1 MYSIPHG
8 FYDQT
13 HPTASPHPVGT
24 RGGCEEGWGPCAC
37 PRRYT
42 SRLDIARTDRTC
54 TRTGTRPPHPL
65 NTAPCPYRMGRL
77 LTRFYIEPARFNTSS
92 AKVRAAKPV
101 APFSA

>member
-24 RGGCEEGWGPCAC
+24 RGGCEEVWGPCAC

-54 TRTGTRPPHPL
+54 TRTGTLPPVPTGWGDSLPGFIL
-65 NTAPCPYRMGRL
+65 NLLVSIPALPKCARQNRL
-77 LTRFYIEPARFNTSS
+77 RLFQRR
-92 AKVRAAKPV
+92 V
-101 APFSA
+101 AWHR